1 MSEEGKSFAGR
12 AADCWS
18 AMRANPDRSM
28 HLTSIIAGV
37 LLFIGG
43 LSGAAP
49 SPLHAHTQKR
59 AGCRAHGRER
69 GVAQHA
75 SRGAEAAASRPFA
88 SRQPHSRCS
97 SSEHARPN
105 TRGRPPLRC
114 AAGLINLLNPLGMV
128 LSVYN
133 IIFAGLILTSELKAL
148 PVFKTLNK
156 RSASPSYWPCG
167 EQRLLTPPSVVR
179 VDLYFHILSVPR
191 GKAGFYVFVGILAFL
206 GTHDWSISRNF

>member
-59 AGCRAHGRER
+59 ARCRAHGRER

-75 SRGAEAAASRPFA
+75 SRGTEAAASCPFA

-97 SSEHARPN
+97 GGEHARPN
-105 TRGRPPLRC
+105 TRGHPPLRC

-156 RSASPSYWPCG
+156 RSASP
-167 EQRLLTPPSVVR
+167 PSR
-179 VDLYFHILSVPR
+179 ALR
-191 GKAGFYVFVGILAFL
+191 
-206 GTHDWSISRNF
+206 